1 MGAIAKNWAVAWL
14 LILTA
19 MVGVAP
25 AAAGQEV
32 SILTNAGDVLQGALS
47 GLAPILRLADPTPKV
62 GPAMQ
67 FDVPIPSI
75 QQLWVD
81 FPRIVIETAERVLVA
96 PYSAFTGIAE
106 LLRVEAGS
114 DLVQIPFTAI
124 RQIAFDGNAFRPL
137 PREWLGWQWLN
148 QRVYVKEKT
157 ATAAAASSGAAAVAV
172 APVVAPIVPV
182 VSDADDEIV
191 WNGALPTEPAPTA
204 PSGELPGWVLLVGLA
219 VLLGLFFL
227 LPQGSGS

>member
-1 MGAIAKNWAVAWL
+1 
-14 LILTA
+14 
-19 MVGVAP
+19 
-25 AAAGQEV
+25 
-32 SILTNAGDVLQGALS
+32 LS

-81 FPRIVIETAERVLVA
+81 FPRIVIETADRVLVG

-148 QRVYVKEKT
+148 QRVYMKEKT
-157 ATAAAASSGAAAVAV
+157 AATAAATSGVAAVAV
-172 APVVAPIVPV
+172 APVVPV
-182 VSDADDEIV
+182 VVKDADDDVV
-191 WNGALPTEPAPTA
+191 WNGTLPTEPAPA
-204 PSGELPGWVLLVGLA
+204 ASSGEMPWWVLLVGVGL
-219 VLLGLFFL
+219 LLGLFFL